1 MTIDETSDWVPE
13 SCSLPSVEQP
23 LRVAEFD
30 RLFAQSVRRSTRISS
45 TRLDLVV
52 APAAEATARDL
63 AAREARCCSFFHF
76 EFASMGS
83 DVVMRIGVPESR
95 TDVLDALDA
104 RVHAIAASES
114 R

>member
-1 MTIDETSDWVPE
+1 MTTDETSDWVPG

-23 LRVAEFD
+23 LRAAEFD
-30 RLFAQSVRRSTRISS
+30 RLFADSVCRSMRVTS

-52 APAAEATARDL
+52 ASAAEATARDL
-63 AAREARCCSFFHF
+63 AARESGCCSFFHF
-76 EFASMGS
+76 EFAPMGA
-83 DVVMRIGVPESR
+83 DVVMGIGVPESR

-104 RVHAIAASES
+104 RVRAVAASES